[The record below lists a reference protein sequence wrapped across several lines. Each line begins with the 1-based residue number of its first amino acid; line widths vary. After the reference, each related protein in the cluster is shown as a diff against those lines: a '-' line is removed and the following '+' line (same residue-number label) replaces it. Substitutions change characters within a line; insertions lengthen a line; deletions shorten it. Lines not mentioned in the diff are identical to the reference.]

1 MERRLEGSAKSARP
15 GLLQRLGLSRFP
27 HTDESKDDMPAATQS
42 HRPSEKSRGMLLF
55 PESIDEAVDMLAG
68 EPASFPLA
76 GGATLIAMRNAGL
89 VAVNRYVSLER
100 IGDIQGISVLDKG
113 SIRVGAMTRHRET
126 ASSDTLTGS
135 LRVLREA
142 AGSIANMP
150 VRNMGTMGGSL
161 AHADPAA
168 DYLAALTSIDA
179 RVVIAGP
186 AGERTIDIGDLIVDW
201 YETCL
206 EPGEL
211 ITSILLPAPMPGY
224 SSYRKV
230 ARVSGDYAV
239 ASCAISIG
247 NNGSGRVGIA
257 IGGCGPAPVRVRDA
271 EPLLSSGLVN
281 QEDVDAL
288 CAALVA
294 RADPVDDVRGSAE
307 YRRNLIPRLVGSAIA
322 GIQQAE
328 VA

>member
-1 MERRLEGSAKSARP
+1 MRY
-15 GLLQRLGLSRFP
+15 F
-27 HTDESKDDMPAATQS
+27 DYFFVDIYPAAN
-42 HRPSEKSRGMLLF
+42 RVKE
-55 PESIDEAVDMLAG
+55 
-68 EPASFPLA
+68 
-76 GGATLIAMRNAGL
+76 
-89 VAVNRYVSLER
+89 VN
-100 IGDIQGISVLDKG
+100 G
-113 SIRVGAMTRHRET
+113 
-126 ASSDTLTGS
+126 
-135 LRVLREA
+135 
-142 AGSIANMP
+142 
-150 VRNMGTMGGSL
+150 
-161 AHADPAA
+161 
-168 DYLAALTSIDA
+168 
-179 RVVIAGP
+179 VVIFHINTSFLEYFKTGVV
-186 AGERTIDIGDLIVDW
+186 DIGDLIVDW